1 MLMSML
7 TSGVILGLMLI
18 FLMLMSMLT
27 AGELIVEQSI
37 SYVDFGINVDFLNV
51 NVDVNR
57 WGIDCRTIDFLC

>member
-37 SYVDFGINVDFLNV
+37 SYVDFGFNVDFVECSCLSKCWV
-51 NVDVNR
+51 VTYKP
-57 WGIDCRTIDFLC
+57 G